1 MADGGKMSGLHI
13 PGFDT
18 DFHGQVENRGGSRS
32 TDLIP
37 PRPQLIGPEGFQ
49 QPITMSEVEMA
60 ATFATSPIAR
70 RNVLLMAAFATGAV
84 VSFTPRK
91 ARAADPDASSSA
103 DSSSSADGFTDASSS
118 LNTPPNLNKD
128 TLFIDVLLPGGAN
141 TDYFIG
147 YRGDTIP
154 THVNGPLRSP
164 PPTQP
169 TAPANYLY
177 VPDTTLGMGGN
188 GLMHFLQFMQNIH
201 LFVSDHQTQNHD
213 IGKITALTGDSN
225 GTVPSLPVQRA
236 AVLTPNS
243 PFSYVIG
250 PGVGMVFTGGLPV
263 GANSLDMSRL
273 TALANPNSVG
283 EGGNKEHIFP
293 PGMVEFLAN
302 IRHDDIEKV
311 LTGKYLPS
319 MAKFAEG
326 RKAAQNAT
334 QQVVDLLNLVKGVQQ
349 SKDQLFNSALMSM
362 ILFKQ
367 GIVGGASLQQNTSY
381 DTHGDMFGTKDMQ
394 NYQNLAM
401 SLYQIFTKSK
411 ELGVKVQVVLRSDF
425 NRTPDGKSDH
435 YKYGGTIPMG
445 DGIKGARRVGVFN
458 AAKDY
463 VGEKITYADV
473 QQWLLQNL
481 GMDGMDLGVKTAL
494 ANTTGKHAIQDML
507 DKQ

>member
-1 MADGGKMSGLHI
+1 
-13 PGFDT
+13 
-18 DFHGQVENRGGSRS
+18 
-32 TDLIP
+32 
-37 PRPQLIGPEGFQ
+37 
-49 QPITMSEVEMA
+49 
-60 ATFATSPIAR
+60 
-70 RNVLLMAAFATGAV
+70 
-84 VSFTPRK
+84 
-91 ARAADPDASSSA
+91 
-103 DSSSSADGFTDASSS
+103 
-118 LNTPPNLNKD
+118 
-128 TLFIDVLLPGGAN
+128 
-141 TDYFIG
+141 
-147 YRGDTIP
+147 
-154 THVNGPLRSP
+154 
-164 PPTQP
+164 
-169 TAPANYLY
+169 
-177 VPDTTLGMGGN
+177 
-188 GLMHFLQFMQNIH
+188 
-201 LFVSDHQTQNHD
+201 
-213 IGKITALTGDSN
+213 
-225 GTVPSLPVQRA
+225 
-236 AVLTPNS
+236 
-243 PFSYVIG
+243 
-250 PGVGMVFTGGLPV
+250 
-263 GANSLDMSRL
+263 
-273 TALANPNSVG
+273 
-283 EGGNKEHIFP
+283 
-293 PGMVEFLAN
+293 
-302 IRHDDIEKV
+302 
-311 LTGKYLPS
+311 